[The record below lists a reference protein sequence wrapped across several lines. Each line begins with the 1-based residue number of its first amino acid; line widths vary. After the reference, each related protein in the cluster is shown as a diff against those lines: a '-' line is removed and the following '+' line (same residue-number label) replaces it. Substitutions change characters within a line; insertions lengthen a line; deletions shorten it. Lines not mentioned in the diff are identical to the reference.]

1 MIGLRF
7 VARSLLAGIFIWG
20 GGRSLKRADRLV
32 PVAEPVT
39 DPVQDAVDIDVETSQ
54 LVRLNA
60 GVQVVGG
67 ALFALGIVPRVTA
80 LALGATLVPT
90 TLAAHR
96 FWEAEGDDRNEQTVH
111 ALKNAGL
118 LGGLIFA
125 ALDTGG
131 RPSVF
136 WAGRRAVRHGADAIG
151 STSRSLAHTVT
162 P

>member
-1 MIGLRF
+1 MFGLRGI
-7 VARSLLAGIFIWG
+7 ARSLLAAIFIFG
-20 GGRSLKRADRLV
+20 GARSLGRAERLV

-39 DPVQDAVDIDVETSQ
+39 DRVQDAVDIDVETSQ

-80 LALGATLVPT
+80 LALGATLIPT

-96 FWEAEGDDRNEQTVH
+96 FWEAEGTERNEQTVH

-136 WAGRRAVRHGADAIG
+136 WAGRRAARHGAEAIG
-151 STSRSLAHTVT
+151 STSRSLAHAVT